1 MILSSPM
8 YGPNDLPPT
17 NRKRPKKKLSLEQ
30 EFLLIMR
37 SRLGL
42 LQEDL
47 AWRFQVSDTTA
58 PKVITTWVKLLSKE
72 FGCLIIC
79 PSKGQICATP
89 PVCFKNIY
97 LKTKVIINCT
107 EMFAQTPSSLEVQ
120 SLLWS
125 EYKHHCT
132 FKLLICITPSG
143 AISWTS
149 PAYGGGSDRFIVLPF
164 RSSFQAQLLACLPT
178 RAFSK

>member
-30 EFLLIMR
+30 EFLRIIMR

-79 PSKGQICATP
+79 PSKGQIYATL
-89 PVCFKNIY
+89 PVYFKNIY
-97 LKTKVIINCT
+97 LKTKVIINC
-107 EMFAQTPSSLEVQ
+107 AL
-120 SLLWS
+120 
-125 EYKHHCT
+125 K
-132 FKLLICITPSG
+132 
-143 AISWTS
+143 
-149 PAYGGGSDRFIVLPF
+149 
-164 RSSFQAQLLACLPT
+164 CLPKHQVLWRCSHFYGVNT
-178 RAFSK
+178 NIIVHLSCLFA

>member
-1 MILSSPM
+1 M

-58 PKVITTWVKLLSKE
+58 PKVITTWVKLFSKE

-132 FKLLICITPSG
+132 FKLLICITPNG

-164 RSSFQAQLLACLPT
+164 RSFFQAQLLACLPT

>member
-1 MILSSPM
+1 MTCHQLIE
-8 YGPNDLPPT
+8 
-17 NRKRPKKKLSLEQ
+17 KRPKKKLSLEQ

-132 FKLLICITPSG
+132 FKLLICITPNG

>member
-1 MILSSPM
+1 M

-125 EYKHHCT
+125 EYKHHRLFSFCVL
-132 FKLLICITPSG
+132 FHLQCQYF
-143 AISWTS
+143 ISKSTIKVEI
-149 PAYGGGSDRFIVLPF
+149 AFLVF
-164 RSSFQAQLLACLPT
+164 LAFNIISQKMFL
-178 RAFSK
+178 KWIK